1 MNLELLFI
9 SDNSFV
15 AEHAFKVLDVL
26 GLELP
31 VEGVPVG
38 LFGLQ
43 KLLSS

>member
-1 MNLELLFI
+1 MQEELEGTY
-9 SDNSFV
+9 
-15 AEHAFKVLDVL
+15 L

>member
-1 MNLELLFI
+1 MQEELE
-9 SDNSFV
+9 V
-15 AEHAFKVLDVL
+15 TYL

-38 LFGLQ
+38 LFGLK